1 MVDDLRT
8 PTTATGRRDA
18 ASTTLAA
25 GTAASDESGAAASG
39 TAASGTAASGTAR
52 DTGTGGAPR
61 GRWDALLVGLVAT
74 VVGGALLWVPSVW
87 YDEAAT
93 VVAATRSWSEL
104 WRTVQTVDIVHLAWY
119 AVVHVWFD
127 LVGYSPL
134 ALRVP
139 SAVLTGVAAGLTV
152 VLGRRLVGRR
162 AGVAAGLVLA
172 LMPRT
177 TLMATEGRSF
187 ALSTMLAVALTLVL
201 LAAVDRGLGRRAG
214 RSWPWWLGY
223 AALAVV
229 GTWSFLYLAL
239 LLVGH
244 AVTVLVVLLRSRWSA
259 PARRVLV
266 GFVTAGAV
274 AAAGTLPV
282 ALLSS
287 AQSGQVGWIKAPS
300 AETWRGFF
308 VTQWSI
314 GNTPFAVALWL
325 AVAVGVALLVARARG
340 RGRAVTSPSP
350 SPSPTPTAGVLAVTL
365 PWLLVPTL
373 TLLALSF
380 VLDPLWSPRYQT
392 FSSPALALL
401 AGVAVTAVPWRR
413 GVAVLLVVAAALS
426 APSWWDQ
433 RQPTAKDVSAWD
445 QVADIVAAERASE
458 PAGTREGI
466 VWGPVRRHPAAT
478 SRIIEYTYPDAF
490 RGMDDFTLETPADE
504 TGRLW
509 EDQYPLEDVLDRTDD
524 LDVVWLVTSDRQDWR
539 PRVTELLASK
549 GFTLDEE
556 WQVPRTNVLRF
567 ER

>member
-1 MVDDLRT
+1 MGDDLRT
-8 PTTATGRRDA
+8 PTTATRRRDA

-25 GTAASDESGAAASG
+25 GTPAPGAPGATREAG
-39 TAASGTAASGTAR
+39 A
-52 DTGTGGAPR
+52 GGAPR

-87 YDEAAT
+87 YDEGAT

-119 AVVHVWFD
+119 AVMHVWFD
-127 LVGYSPL
+127 LVGYSPTS
-134 ALRVP
+134 LRVP
-139 SAVLTGVAAGLTV
+139 SAVVTGVAAGLTV

-162 AGVAAGLVLA
+162 AGVVAGLLLA
-172 LMPRT
+172 VMPRT

-187 ALSTMLAVALTLVL
+187 ALSTMLAVALTLLL

-244 AVTVLVVLLRSRWSA
+244 AVTLLVVLLRARRSA

-266 GFVTAGAV
+266 GFVAAGAA

-282 ALLSS
+282 ALMSS
-287 AQSGQVGWIKAPS
+287 AQSGQVGWIGAPS
-300 AETWRGFF
+300 VETWRAFF

-314 GNTPFAVALWL
+314 GNTAFAVALW
-325 AVAVGVALLVARARG
+325 VAVLAGVALLVLRARG
-340 RGRAVTSPSP
+340 QRRGAAPAAPASPAP
-350 SPSPTPTAGVLAVTL
+350 DPAATPAAPAPVATPAPGVLAVAL

-401 AGVAVTAVPWRR
+401 AAVAVTAVPWRR
-413 GVAVLLVVAAALS
+413 AVAVLLVVAAALS

-445 QVADIVAAERASE
+445 QVADLVATERAAEPE
-458 PAGTREGI
+458 GTREGI
-466 VWGPVRRHPAAT
+466 VYGPVRRHPAAT

-490 RGMDDFTLETPADE
+490 RGMEDFTLETPAAE

-509 EDQYPLEDVLDRTDD
+509 EDQHPLEDVLDRTDD

-567 ER
+567 AR